1 MIHVNDKCYR
11 HEHEPM
17 LPVIDEETR
26 LLVNRQ
32 QQSLTITSGDQ
43 QWLKNNKT
51 SIVITYVTSSDQ
63 RLWECVRRR
72 LNFFTDTVND
82 FPSWLSTPK
91 TNLFSSTTGVLQK
104 DISVTKSMPVWWLKT
119 ALRDGAS
126 FRRLTSLIGLKNLHQ
141 LSNFVLNIV
150 TLTWNV

>member
-72 LNFFTDTVND
+72 INAVVYTDTLND
-82 FPSWLSTPK
+82 FPSWLATSKNQPFVIHNRGFYTERY
-91 TNLFSSTTGVLQK
+91 FSDKIHASLIE
-104 DISVTKSMPVWWLKT
+104 DYI
-119 ALRDGAS
+119 ALRRQ
-126 FRRLTSLIGLKNLHQ
+126 FP
-141 LSNFVLNIV
+141 
-150 TLTWNV
+150 